1 MAGFDYSDFKF
12 YKFTRVG
19 RLNFGYF
26 AGLTALAGNVGF
38 GLKFKFT
45 LALAV
50 CLRLKF
56 DVKFGF
62 SKFELFMFDQIYS
75 AISFKFADIKTANF
89 KLI

>member
-1 MAGFDYSDFKF
+1 MGFDYSDFKF
-12 YKFTRVG
+12 YKFTRAG

-50 CLRLKF
+50 CLWLKF

-62 SKFELFMFDQIYS
+62 GKFELFMFDQICS

-89 KLI
+89 KRI

>member
-1 MAGFDYSDFKF
+1 MGFDYSDFKF

-56 DVKFGF
+56 GF

-89 KLI
+89 KRI